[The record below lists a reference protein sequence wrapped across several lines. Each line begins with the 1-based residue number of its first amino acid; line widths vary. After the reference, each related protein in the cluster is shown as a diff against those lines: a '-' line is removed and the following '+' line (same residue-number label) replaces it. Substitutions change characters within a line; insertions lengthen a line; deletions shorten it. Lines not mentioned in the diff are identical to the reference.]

1 MVSTQNGFFSRGFFF
16 AFFPLDRTALLP
28 FPFFWFSLALF
39 LLVTSSSLLSLGFS
53 LFRQIWVKSAPQLC
67 PVLSSLFRQ
76 NWEHTLF
83 PFFWFYYP
91 LLLVL
96 LSFFLVLLLLSL
108 CFFSIQ
114 AELDAQCS
122 VLSCSVLSYLLSS
135 GRTGFT
141 PVPFSLAST
150 QTLSGQR

>member
-1 MVSTQNGFFSRGFFF
+1 MLFS
-16 AFFPLDRTALLP
+16 PLDRTALLP
-28 FPFFWFSLALF
+28 FLFFWFFLALF
-39 LLVTSSSLLSLGFS
+39 FFYYNVLSTFFRFFSIQADLGEQFYLLSSSRTGNT
-53 LFRQIWVKSAPQLC
+53 P
-67 PVLSSLFRQ
+67 
-76 NWEHTLF
+76 TLF
-83 PFFWFYYP
+83 PFFWFPCP

-108 CFFSIQ
+108 CFFSFQ
-114 AELDAQCS
+114 AELDEQCS

-150 QTLSGQR
+150 QTLSGQRLRSSYRYMLKVSP